1 MSISLKARAY
11 NHIRNGLLSGRW
23 PEDSFLSPAKIAHSI
38 GMSYTPVREA
48 IIQLTGE
55 GLLERNSDGA
65 VALKKLTREELE
77 DIYDLRI
84 ALESRA
90 AELAAKRVRPLQI
103 RKLRESLRTFVRYA
117 RDVKTH
123 GYTREQAEVHLDATP
138 RTDMTFH
145 LLLMQASGSRQI
157 LKIVSDMHVLSHAH
171 RHRVALHEGE
181 SFAQRCVMDALS
193 HWRVF
198 RAIEAH
204 DAARA
209 FAAMRRHLEDA
220 RQYHLD
226 TFDRLQESKRQ
237 RESQIGEWSDEVL
250 SLLSA
255 MENGAA
261 TGNNGNPPAV

>member
-1 MSISLKARAY
+1 MASSLKTRAY
-11 NHIRNGLLSGRW
+11 NHIRNGLLAGRW
-23 PEDSFLSPAKIAHSI
+23 PEDSFLSPAKIARGM

-48 IIQLTGE
+48 IIQLAGE
-55 GLLERNSDGA
+55 GLLDRNSDGA
-65 VALKKLTREELE
+65 VAPRSLSREELE

-90 AELAAKRVRPLQI
+90 AELAAVRVKPAQQ
-103 RKLRESLRTFVRYA
+103 RKLREVLRTFVHYA
-117 RDVKTH
+117 REVKNH
-123 GYTREQAEVHLDATP
+123 AYTREQAEKYLDATP
-138 RTDMTFH
+138 KTDVSFH

-171 RHRVALHEGE
+171 RQRVALHEGE
-181 SFAQRCVMDALS
+181 SFAQRCVVDALS

-204 DAARA
+204 DAVRA
-209 FAAMRRHLEDA
+209 LAAMRNHLEDA
-220 RQYHLD
+220 KQYHLD

-261 TGNNGNPPAV
+261 TEQNGNPPAK